1 MRGRDDAQVG
11 ADGQVT
17 QMDDSVTDKN
27 KGRWM
32 RSQKK
37 GGAAAT
43 TQLSAGLRIQE
54 GLNYRREL
62 VLVSTPNYTALLV
75 RHN

>member
-1 MRGRDDAQVG
+1 MRAQVG

-17 QMDDSVTDKN
+17 QMDDSVADKN

-37 GGAAAT
+37 GGAEAT
-43 TQLSAGLRIQE
+43 TQLNCGLRIQE
-54 GLNYRREL
+54 GLNYGKKL
-62 VLVSTPNYTALLV
+62 VLVSTPNYTALPV